1 MDRIIH
7 AHRKLQYNLY
17 NLLARDGH
25 IVTNAWNL
33 LRFLRSAI
41 PQDCVWTNLN
51 QSEPIWTNL
60 NQHGALESSNWQL
73 WQGEERHWLWPY
85 AQPRSSRWF
94 KIQRS
99 YWRPTN
105 MESGGMGA
113 DPCLGMLAPSIER
126 ELSMYDGVRMVSG
139 VRTVSLLQVR
149 VPLISFVHRFS
160 VVLAY
165 VSEMSEYM

>member
-1 MDRIIH
+1 
-7 AHRKLQYNLY
+7 
-17 NLLARDGH
+17 
-25 IVTNAWNL
+25 
-33 LRFLRSAI
+33 
-41 PQDCVWTNLN
+41 
-51 QSEPIWTNL
+51 
-60 NQHGALESSNWQL
+60 
-73 WQGEERHWLWPY
+73 
-85 AQPRSSRWF
+85 
-94 KIQRS
+94 
-99 YWRPTN
+99 

-165 VSEMSEYM
+165 VSEIVRVYVARCNTAASNFCRGVI